1 MLRLLDHSPPDA
13 EENLALDTALFR
25 AVEGGAQ
32 GGTLRLWES
41 PALVVVLGRS
51 SVISNEV
58 EQAACAADGVPVL
71 RRDSGG
77 GAVLL
82 GPGCMSYSLLLSL
95 DRYPELRN
103 VRLSYGLIL
112 GCLVR
117 ALAVPGLEI
126 RGLSDLAIGGRKV
139 SGSAQR
145 RGRQALLH
153 HGTLLYEFEPRW
165 VERYLKQP
173 SRQPDY
179 RSGRRHTDFLGN
191 LPLSRS
197 QIGMRVALV
206 PDFLSLHRSPI
217 IERGRDDKNPG

>member
-1 MLRLLDHSPPDA
+1 MLRLLDHSPPCA

-25 AVEGGAQ
+25 LSKPEPKTRRSGCGRA
-32 GGTLRLWES
+32 
-41 PALVVVLGRS
+41 PAPVVVVGRS

-58 EQAACAADGVPVL
+58 EQEACAADGVAVL

-95 DRYPELRN
+95 ERHPELRD
-103 VRLSYGLIL
+103 VRLSYRLIL

-126 RGLSDLAIGGRKV
+126 RGVSDLAIGGRKV
-139 SGSAQR
+139 SGNAQR
-145 RGRQALLH
+145 RGRRALLH

-179 RSGRRHTDFLGN
+179 RSGRRHADFLGN

-197 QIGMRVALV
+197 QIRMRLALV
-206 PDFLSLHRSPI
+206 PDFLSS
-217 IERGRDDKNPG
+217 E

>member
-1 MLRLLDHSPPDA
+1 MLRLLDHSPSSA
-13 EENLALDTALFR
+13 EENLVLDRVPFK
-25 AVEGGAQ
+25 AVEAGSEDE
-32 GGTLRLWES
+32 TLRLWES
-41 PALVVVLGRS
+41 PALVAVVGRS

-58 EQAACAADGVPVL
+58 EQTACATDGVAVL

-82 GPGCMSYSLLLSL
+82 GPGCMNYSLLLSL
-95 DRYPELRN
+95 ARRPELRN
-103 VRLSYGLIL
+103 VRLSYRLIL

-126 RGLSDLAIGGRKV
+126 RGDSDLAIGGRKV

-153 HGTLLYEFEPRW
+153 HGTLLYEFDPRW
-165 VERYLKQP
+165 VEKYLKQP

-179 RSGRRHTDFLGN
+179 RSGRRHADFLGN

-197 QIGMRVALV
+197 QICTRLASWPL
-206 PDFLSLHRSPI
+206 PA
-217 IERGRDDKNPG
+217 

>member
-1 MLRLLDHSPPDA
+1 MLRLLDHSPPRA
-13 EENLALDTALFR
+13 EENIALDTALVR

-32 GGTLRLWES
+32 GETLRLWES
-41 PALVVVLGRS
+41 PARVVVVGRS
-51 SVISNEV
+51 GVISNEV
-58 EQAACAADGVPVL
+58 EQEACAADGVAVL

-82 GPGCMSYSLLLSL
+82 GPGCMSFSLLLSL
-95 DRYPELRN
+95 GRHPGLRN
-103 VRLSYGLIL
+103 VRLSYVLIL
-112 GCLVR
+112 GCLAR

-126 RGLSDLAIGGRKV
+126 RGVSDLAIGGRKV

-153 HGTLLYEFEPRW
+153 HGTLLYEFAPRW

-179 RSGRRHTDFLGN
+179 RSGRRHADFLGN
-191 LPLSRS
+191 LPLSRD
-197 QIGMRVALV
+197 QIGMRLAIV
-206 PDFLSLHRSPI
+206 PDFLSPHHSPI
-217 IERGRDDKNPG
+217 IDRGRDAKNSG